1 MAFFNNLLS
10 EESSMKTVAQLWQ
23 GGWQRI
29 VRRASQALLRRK
41 TLTPEALVGR
51 QGEEAAY
58 WYLRRQGYVMV
69 ERNYHPPGLHSEI
82 DLIGWEGTTL
92 VFVEVKTRSD
102 NALRLPEA
110 AVDRDKRRNISAA
123 ARSYRKRANQL
134 ATPFRFDV
142 ISISVSV
149 TAAPAGMQIQHFR
162 DAFQEEMSSPNS
174 F

>member
-1 MAFFNNLLS
+1 
-10 EESSMKTVAQLWQ
+10 MKTVAQLWQ
-23 GGWQRI
+23 GGWQRM
-29 VRRASQALLRRK
+29 VRRASLALLRRK

-69 ERNYHPPGLHSEI
+69 ERNYHPPGLRSEI
-82 DLIGWEGTTL
+82 DLIGWDKNVL

-102 NALRLPEA
+102 KALRQPEA
-110 AVDRDKRRNISAA
+110 AVDLEKRRNVTAA
-123 ARSYRKRANQL
+123 ARAYRKRANQS

-142 ISISVSV
+142 ISI

-162 DAFQEEMSSPNS
+162 DAFQEELSSPHS

>member
-1 MAFFNNLLS
+1 
-10 EESSMKTVAQLWQ
+10 MKTVAQLWQ
-23 GGWQRI
+23 GGWQRM
-29 VRRASQALLRRK
+29 VRRASLALLRRK

-82 DLIGWEGTTL
+82 DLIGWEKNML
-92 VFVEVKTRSD
+92 VFVEVKTRSEK
-102 NALRLPEA
+102 ALRQPEA
-110 AVDRDKRRNISAA
+110 AVDMEKRRNITAA
-123 ARSYRKRANQL
+123 ARAYRKRANQL

-142 ISISVSV
+142 ISVSV
-149 TAAPAGMQIQHFR
+149 TAAPAGMQIQHFC
-162 DAFQEEMSSPNS
+162 DAFQEELSSPHS